1 VLAAMV
7 PYQLSEP
14 TTCQPAPCAR
24 AAVLPARPLM
34 PELL

>member
-1 VLAAMV
+1 MV

-14 TTCQPAPCAR
+14 TTCQPALVAR
-24 AAVLPARPLM
+24 AAVEPARPLT

>member
-1 VLAAMV
+1 MV

-14 TTCQPAPCAR
+14 TTCQPAFVAR
-24 AAVLPARPLM
+24 AAMLPARPLM